1 MPQYERISLMNN
13 VKQTFTITIPSKT
26 GYMNLTEDVMECV
39 RRANIRNGIISISSM
54 HTTASV
60 FTATNDIEALN
71 GYLKYYEKVSTL
83 AEEPLRAAICHQLAG
98 GSVVTAIC
106 DSEISLGLTQYIIY
120 MDFDGE
126 REKTVEINIIGE

>member
-1 MPQYERISLMNN
+1 MNN
-13 VKQTFTITIPSKT
+13 AKQTFTITIPSKT
-26 GYMNLTEDVMECV
+26 GYMDLTEDVMECV
-39 RRANIRNGIISISSM
+39 RRSNIRNGIITVSSM

-60 FTATNDIEALN
+60 FTATNDPEALN

-98 GSVVTAIC
+98 GSVTAAIC
-106 DSEISLGLTQYIIY
+106 DSEISLGLSQYIIY

-126 REKTVEINIIGE
+126 REKPVEINIGGE

>member
-1 MPQYERISLMNN
+1 MNN

-26 GYMNLTEDVMECV
+26 GYMDLTEDVMECV
-39 RRANIRNGIISISSM
+39 RRSNIR
-54 HTTASV
+54 
-60 FTATNDIEALN
+60 NDIEALN

>member
-1 MPQYERISLMNN
+1 MRTQSQYQKRYHIKFL
-13 VKQTFTITIPSKT
+13 QCTP
-26 GYMNLTEDVMECV
+26 L
-39 RRANIRNGIISISSM
+39 RQ
-54 HTTASV
+54 V

-106 DSEISLGLTQYIIY
+106 DGEISLGLTQYIIY

>member
-1 MPQYERISLMNN
+1 MD
-13 VKQTFTITIPSKT
+13 
-26 GYMNLTEDVMECV
+26 LTEDVMECV
-39 RRANIRNGIISISSM
+39 RRSNIRNGIITVSSM

-60 FTATNDIEALN
+60 FTATNDPEALN

-98 GSVVTAIC
+98 GSVTATIC
-106 DSEISLGLTQYIIY
+106 DSEISLGLSQYIIY

-126 REKTVEINIIGE
+126 REKTVEINIVGE

>member
-26 GYMNLTEDVMECV
+26 GYMDLTEDVMECV

-71 GYLKYYEKVSTL
+71 GYLKYYEKVST
-83 AEEPLRAAICHQLAG
+83 QLAG

-126 REKTVEINIIGE
+126 REKTVEINIIG

>member
-26 GYMNLTEDVMECV
+26 GYMDLTEDVMECV
-39 RRANIRNGIISISSM
+39 RRSNIRNGIISISSM

-60 FTATNDIEALN
+60 FTATNDPEALN

-83 AEEPLRAAICHQLAG
+83 AEEPLRAAIC
-98 GSVVTAIC
+98 
-106 DSEISLGLTQYIIY
+106 DSEISLGLSQYIIY

-126 REKTVEINIIGE
+126 REKTVEINIVGE

>member
-1 MPQYERISLMNN
+1 MNN

-26 GYMNLTEDVMECV
+26 GYMDLTEDVMECV
-39 RRANIRNGIISISSM
+39 RRSNIRNGIISISSM

-83 AEEPLRAAICHQLAG
+83 AEEPYPIRSRLPALMRAFATICLF
-98 GSVVTAIC
+98 SF
-106 DSEISLGLTQYIIY
+106 L
-120 MDFDGE
+120 
-126 REKTVEINIIGE
+126 

>member
-26 GYMNLTEDVMECV
+26 GYMDLTEDVMECV
-39 RRANIRNGIISISSM
+39 RRSNIRNGIISISSM

-83 AEEPLRAAICHQLAG
+83 AEEPLRAARSLPL
-98 GSVVTAIC
+98 SVTAR
-106 DSEISLGLTQYIIY
+106 SRSVLRST
-120 MDFDGE
+120 
-126 REKTVEINIIGE
+126 

>member
-26 GYMNLTEDVMECV
+26 GYMDLTEDVMECV
-39 RRANIRNGIISISSM
+39 RRSNIRNGIISISSM

-83 AEEPLRAAICHQLAG
+83 AEEQSGYLPPACRRL
-98 GSVVTAIC
+98 GSYRY
-106 DSEISLGLTQYIIY
+106 L
-120 MDFDGE
+120 
-126 REKTVEINIIGE
+126 

>member
-1 MPQYERISLMNN
+1 MNN

-26 GYMNLTEDVMECV
+26 GYMDLTEDVMECV
-39 RRANIRNGIISISSM
+39 RRSNIRNGIISISSM
-54 HTTASV
+54 HTT
-60 FTATNDIEALN
+60 
-71 GYLKYYEKVSTL
+71 

>member
-1 MPQYERISLMNN
+1 MRAQIQYQKRHHINFFN
-13 VKQTFTITIPSKT
+13 AQH
-26 GYMNLTEDVMECV
+26 C
-39 RRANIRNGIISISSM
+39 
-54 HTTASV
+54 
-60 FTATNDIEALN
+60 ATNDIEALN

>member
-1 MPQYERISLMNN
+1 MRTQIQYQKRYHINFFN
-13 VKQTFTITIPSKT
+13 AHH
-26 GYMNLTEDVMECV
+26 CV
-39 RRANIRNGIISISSM
+39 GVHRN
-54 HTTASV
+54 
-60 FTATNDIEALN
+60 NDIEALN

-126 REKTVEINIIGE
+126 REKR

>member
-26 GYMNLTEDVMECV
+26 GYMDLTEDVMECV

-71 GYLKYYEKVSTL
+71 GYLKYYEK
-83 AEEPLRAAICHQLAG
+83 EEPLRAAICHQLAG

-106 DSEISLGLTQYIIY
+106 DGEISLGLTQYIIY